1 MSMQAVVHLDL
12 AKVPVN
18 QDLPQAHSRPQV
30 STLEEGPL
38 VLQEQPLRHDYLINQ
53 LQQRAQ
59 QEQ

>member
-1 MSMQAVVHLDL
+1 MNSVLHRPLTGNNEGISMSMQAVVHLDL

-38 VLQEQPLRHDYLINQ
+38 VL
-53 LQQRAQ
+53 
-59 QEQ
+59 